1 VNDGVAGCHMTEQE
15 GDRFELTTYLIDSYL
30 DPSIIMVLIE
40 TLLSN
45 SMALEYVMN
54 VFNAEYLHEQ
64 HCPIPSRPLTVGLRM
79 DGDRD
84 MKIAEA
90 FQGTAWDVVV
100 SIEVSHVFLSRRR

>member
-1 VNDGVAGCHMTEQE
+1 M
-15 GDRFELTTYLIDSYL
+15 
-30 DPSIIMVLIE
+30 IMALIE

-54 VFNAEYLHEQ
+54 VSNANYLHEQ
-64 HCPIPSRPLTVGLRM
+64 HCAILSRPLTVGLQM

-90 FQGTAWDVVV
+90 FQEPAWDVVV
-100 SIEVSHVFLSRRR
+100 SIKASHVVVSRRC